1 MTERTVASSLFR
13 VGSSSFLHRGYVVAY
28 EVIKRVG
35 GRAYRYRVESY
46 RDPETRRV
54 RGKWTYLGRV
64 EGEGTLSPER
74 QARPNS
80 RTRLLDALE
89 RLLETTELSAIST
102 GMVAHEAGLAYGTLY
117 RYFRDIDH
125 VVREAMLRHSTT
137 LESSRRALL
146 ADPTTFDA
154 EREKVSAWIAE
165 TVADAEAHPG
175 LLRAWHVASNADATI
190 VIARQ
195 QDFDALTDVFATY
208 IAKLN
213 AAKITNSTNA
223 SFSAYALVALM
234 TAVVREC
241 AVERTFTP
249 EKLVGIVDVVID
261 LVGLSAKQP
270 ARETAFA

>member
-1 MTERTVASSLFR
+1 M
-13 VGSSSFLHRGYVVAY
+13 AY

-74 QARPNS
+74 LARPNS

-89 RLLETTELSAIST
+89 RLLETTEISALST
-102 GMVAHEAGLAYGTLY
+102 GAVAHEAGLAYGTFY
-117 RYFRDIDH
+117 RYFKDLDH
-125 VVREAMLRHSTT
+125 IVREALLRHSTT
-137 LESSRRALL
+137 LEGQREALS
-146 ADPTTFDA
+146 ADPTTLEA
-154 EREKVSAWIAE
+154 EREKVLAWINA
-165 TVADAEAHPG
+165 TVTDAQAHPG
-175 LLRAWHVASNADATI
+175 VLRAWHVASNADATI
-190 VIARQ
+190 VASRQ
-195 QDFDALTDVFATY
+195 QNFDALTQTFAGY
-208 IAKLN
+208 IEKLN
-213 AAKITNSTNA
+213 AAKITRVASP

-249 EKLVGIVDVVID
+249 EKLTGVIDVVTD
-261 LVGLSAKQP
+261 LVGFPSRTSDRQKVP
-270 ARETAFA
+270 A